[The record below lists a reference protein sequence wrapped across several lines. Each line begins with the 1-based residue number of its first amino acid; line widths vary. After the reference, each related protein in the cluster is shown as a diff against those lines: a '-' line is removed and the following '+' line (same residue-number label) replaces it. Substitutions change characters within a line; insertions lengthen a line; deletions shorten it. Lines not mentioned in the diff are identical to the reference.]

1 MKLKSL
7 IMFSA
12 AALAFA
18 ACSNDEDFKGNNGG
32 VEGLANVS
40 VKISEPTLSRA
51 ISAGDFTT
59 TTQVT
64 LNSIKLVL
72 TAQTGG
78 GEVEFNSATYADEDN
93 PRQAMLD
100 AVEAYQFEGVRNP
113 SKMEVYINNADETKT
128 SEQNPYPWAT
138 SDLLNVEL
146 AEPMYAAS
154 TTFTDKGDIETPEKD
169 GINEYE
175 VVLEPE
181 HTMARLE
188 FGGIKHIHTMV
199 GDPATAKPC
208 MFKTINIDGVT
219 LDGVTGMDISG
230 WDATDELSYV
240 VADAQ
245 KDFNASN
252 AVWPADGQC
261 IAYNIA
267 PVVEG
272 TLPILKVCFSGITIN
287 TDVEDYNGIIWPED
301 GLGYATVKNY
311 KLANESAQYATAFG
325 VDGDGNITKF
335 PAGYIYQVKS
345 LEIPDEKIGHGWDGN
360 EDIHVY
366 AVVTVK
372 PYVLVEGTVEW
383 N

>member
-1 MKLKSL
+1 M
-7 IMFSA
+7 
-12 AALAFA
+12 
-18 ACSNDEDFKGNNGG
+18 
-32 VEGLANVS
+32 
-40 VKISEPTLSRA
+40 SRA
-51 ISAGDFTT
+51 IPAGDFTTTT

-100 AVEAYQFEGVRNP
+100 AVKAYQFEGVRNP
-113 SKMEVYINNADETKT
+113 SKMEVYINNVDEKKT

-138 SDLLNVEL
+138 SDLLNVGL

-175 VVLEPE
+175 VVLEPK

-199 GDPATAKPC
+199 GDPATAKSC
-208 MFKTINIDGVT
+208 MFKSIT
-219 LDGVTGMDISG
+219 LDGVILDEVADMTQQVEG
-230 WDATDELSYV
+230 WDASYALSSV
-240 VADAQ
+240 INA
-245 KDFNASN
+245 DFNTQN
-252 AVWPADGQC
+252 GVWPTDNKC
-261 IAYNIA
+261 IAYNIH
-267 PVVEG
+267 PVTSG
-272 TLPILKVCFSGITIN
+272 TLPILKVCFSDITIN

-345 LEIPDEKIGHGWDGN
+345 LEIPDEKIGHGWEGN

-366 AVVTVK
+366 AVVTVE
-372 PYVLVEGTVEW
+372 PYVLVQGTVEW